1 MKLLVAGDFYMDADT
16 LNEKAPEEFV
26 AKPLRDLIKEH
37 DYSVINFEGAV
48 AGSAKPALKT
58 GPNLAMPADAVSAVK
73 KMGFNVAT
81 LANNHL
87 MDFGLPGL
95 LETQSEMDDQGIAHM
110 GAGLTETAAKF
121 PKVVDAGGIKCGLVN
136 MCQSEWGLAE
146 GTDGGVNGIDWLHTA
161 RLIKWLKRECSAVIV
176 ITHMGHEY
184 AKIQSPAIRDDLL
197 LLGEL
202 GADLIVN
209 HHPHVAGGVIEEE
222 RFKIFSTLGNFIFS
236 EHFNTDS
243 EAVREGMLASI
254 EVTSDGVRDVQPI
267 GISFNP
273 GTRQV
278 ELLSR
283 QREMQLK
290 EWLAG
295 SSSDLETHDIVAEG
309 FEALVAARRWQYLN
323 YIEPIN
329 GKFLRGLRRFG
340 LFNGLWSKSKKRLLL
355 NVIRCEPHRE
365 MLIKILED
373 ETRHPRQ

>member
-1 MKLLVAGDFYMDADT
+1 MKLLVAGDFYMNADT
-16 LNEKAPEEFV
+16 LSEKVPEEFV
-26 AKPLRDLIKEH
+26 ATPLRDLIKEH

-48 AGSAKPALKT
+48 ARSAKPALKT

-95 LETQSEMDDQGIAHM
+95 VETQSEMDDHGIAHI
-110 GAGLTETAAKF
+110 GAGLTETAAKL
-121 PKVVDAGGIKCGLVN
+121 PKVLDAGGVKCGLVN

-161 RLIKWLKRECSAVIV
+161 RLIKRLKRDCAAVIV

-184 AKIQSPAIRDDLL
+184 AKIQSPAIRDNLL

-209 HHPHVAGGVIEEE
+209 HHPHVVGGVIEEG
-222 RFKIFSTLGNFIFS
+222 RFQIFSTLGNFIFS
-236 EHFNTDS
+236 EHFDTDN
-243 EAVREGMLASI
+243 EAVRQGMLASI

-267 GISFNP
+267 GTSFNL

-278 ELLSR
+278 ELLSG
-283 QREMQLK
+283 QQEMQWR
-290 EWLAG
+290 EWLVA
-295 SSSDLETHDIVAEG
+295 SSSDLEAQDIVAEG
-309 FEALVAARRWQYLN
+309 FEELVAARCWQYVN

-329 GKFLRGLRRFG
+329 NKFLRALRHLG
-340 LFNGLWSKSKKRLLL
+340 LFNGFWSKSKKRLLL

-373 ETRHPRQ
+373 EARHPRQ